1 MFLCVSLNPA
11 IDKRLRLERL
21 RVGEVNR
28 ARMACPAPGGKAA
41 HVAMVLRTL
50 GADPVW
56 LGFAGGATGK
66 QLTDGLKEL
75 SIQVHEIPSGA
86 CTRTN
91 LEIVE
96 NDGGVTEILEPGQR
110 ITDDELRQCEKTFT
124 DLLNQATELPTVIF
138 SGSLPEGVPP
148 DIYKTL
154 IELAHE
160 FGSRVFLDSSGDPFK
175 FALAGKPDF
184 VKPNRGEAESWSAE
198 TIDNPTAAKRII
210 AAILDAGAAAGAISL
225 GSAGLVW
232 HSMNGN
238 ALFADAPK
246 LSAQSCVGSGDA
258 TLAGFAFA
266 AQQRLPAAEAVRL
279 AVACGSAN
287 CLASG
292 PGRARAKDIASLKD
306 QIRVETLA

>member
-28 ARMACPAPGGKAA
+28 ARKAWPAPGGKAA

-56 LGFAGGATGK
+56 LGFAGGATGE
-66 QLTDGLKEL
+66 QLIEGLKEF
-75 SIQVHEIPSGA
+75 SIRVHEIPTSA
-86 CTRTN
+86 STRTN

-96 NDGGVTEILEPGQR
+96 NDGVATEILEPGQR
-110 ITDDELRQCEKTFT
+110 ISDEELRQCEKSLT
-124 DLLNQATELPTVIF
+124 DLLGQATQQPTVIF

-160 FGSRVFLDSSGDPFK
+160 FDSRVFVDTSGEPFK

-184 VKPNRGEAESWSAE
+184 VKPNRGEAESWSGQ
-198 TIDNPTAAKRII
+198 TIDNPTAAKKII
-210 AAILDAGAAAGAISL
+210 AGVLKAGAAAAAISL
-225 GSAGLVW
+225 GSAGLIW
-232 HSMNGN
+232 HSRNGG
-238 ALFADAPK
+238 ALFASAPK

-266 AQQRLPAAEAVRL
+266 AQQRLPAEEAVLL
-279 AVACGSAN
+279 AAACGSAN
-287 CLASG
+287 CLAPG
-292 PGRARAKDIASLKD
+292 PGRASAEDIASLKE

>member
-1 MFLCVSLNPA
+1 
-11 IDKRLRLERL
+11 
-21 RVGEVNR
+21 
-28 ARMACPAPGGKAA
+28 
-41 HVAMVLRTL
+41 MVLRTL

-66 QLTDGLKEL
+66 QLIEGLQEL
-75 SIQVHEIPSGA
+75 SIRVQEIPTTA

-91 LEIVE
+91 LEIIE
-96 NDGGVTEILEPGQR
+96 NDGSVTEILEPGQS
-110 ITDDELRQCEKTFT
+110 ITYEELRQCEKTLT
-124 DLLNQATELPTVIF
+124 DLLNQANEQPTVIF

-154 IELAHE
+154 IELAHD
-160 FGSRVFLDSSGDPFK
+160 FDSRVFVDTSGDPFK

-184 VKPNRGEAESWSAE
+184 VKPNRGEAESWSAQ
-198 TIDNPTAAKRII
+198 TIDNPSSAKKII
-210 AAILDAGAAAGAISL
+210 AAILSAGAVSGAISL

-232 HSMNGN
+232 HSMNGD

-287 CLASG
+287 CLAPG
-292 PGRARAKDIASLKD
+292 PGRALAKDIASFKD